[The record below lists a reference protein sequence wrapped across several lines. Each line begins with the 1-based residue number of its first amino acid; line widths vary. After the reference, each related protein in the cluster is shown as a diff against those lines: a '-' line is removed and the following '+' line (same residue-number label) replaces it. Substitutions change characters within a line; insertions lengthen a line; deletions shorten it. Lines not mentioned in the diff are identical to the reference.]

1 MGPIG
6 VGTMRMCSMQVPIN
20 DSETLPG
27 RPCMPA
33 RNPWSRACRNLR
45 PGEASLMADEQ
56 ALLDRICEAY
66 YLPAWCSVDDYRR
79 IFEAQGLQVR
89 SLRVSAPALLG
100 CLLWPRCC
108 FGCAGRSAPR
118 LPGRKRAHAG
128 WLLWL
133 FLWVMGAVCGTGSAQ
148 QAHAYTGGVR
158 VLGMC
163 PDAFV
168 VRAWQPSR
176 EQFLCM
182 HVLLVCSQRPAADGD
197 PLLWG
202 RQ

>member
-1 MGPIG
+1 
-6 VGTMRMCSMQVPIN
+6 
-20 DSETLPG
+20 
-27 RPCMPA
+27 MPA

-45 PGEASLMADEQ
+45 PGEASLTADEQ

-79 IFEAQGLQVR
+79 IFEAQGLQVCATLG
-89 SLRVSAPALLG
+89 SPPLLCCAACFGHAAALAVLVTPHQG
-100 CLLWPRCC
+100 CLAGSVPMRGGCC
-108 FGCAGRSAPR
+108 GS
-118 LPGRKRAHAG
+118 
-128 WLLWL
+128 

-148 QAHAYTGGVR
+148 QAHAYSGGVR

-182 HVLLVCSQRPAADGD
+182 HVLFVCSQRPAADGD